1 MEAFRSGEREHEV
14 MTPLA
19 QRLSDEELA
28 EVVEWYSSIGLEASG
43 P

>member
-1 MEAFRSGEREHEV
+1 
-14 MTPLA
+14 MTPIA

-28 EVVEWYSSIGLEASG
+28 EVVEWYSSIGLELSA